1 MADSDDDD
9 YDDEEDLK
17 MQKLL
22 AAWDNNDDDDDDGAF
37 EDKDDDEDDDYRAP
51 NTRSSKPSYDD
62 DDDDNEGEV
71 LYDEDEVTVDQSVST
86 YTPAGK
92 KGDTLKKKPK
102 EKKLKKPLG
111 KVTDIEEDDLE
122 EDVEMKKMLES
133 WDADVGEVGEPSEDP
148 QEEADLSDDD
158 SEQSERE
165 VILDDNVIDHVVLAA
180 PDLDDAMQEFEDRAG
195 VGCVIAGSIKGLG
208 LKCARVSFNDSSYLE
223 IIAPDPNAPGPI
235 GELLKSKN
243 IKELTPFHY
252 AIRSSACESLKTEVK
267 EFSYTPDHITM
278 FGARADGSP
287 KKWEMLYLY
296 GHRLGGIVP
305 FFINWEIRDHPCR
318 TLPVVGKLKKF
329 SIRAPE
335 GDPVHELF
343 EHVGVEG
350 INIEI
355 GKPKIS
361 FQFSS
366 PEGTVK
372 FQNHKP
378 VGFKFPGFE
387 DEDDDD
393 DE

>member
-22 AAWDNNDDDDDDGAF
+22 AAWDNNDDDDDGGAF
-37 EDKDDDEDDDYRAP
+37 EDNDDDDDDDYRVP
-51 NTRSSKPSYDD
+51 KSRSSKPAYDD
-62 DDDDNEGEV
+62 YDDNEGEV
-71 LYDEDEVTVDQSVST
+71 LYDEDEVTVDQSVATS
-86 YTPAGK
+86 TPAGS
-92 KGDTLKKKPK
+92 KGDSLKKKS
-102 EKKLKKPLG
+102 KKKKAKKPVS
-111 KVTDIEEDDLE
+111 KVTDIAEGDSED
-122 EDVEMKKMLES
+122 DVEMKNMLAN
-133 WDADVGEVGEPSEDP
+133 WDDDEGEPSEDP
-148 QEEADLSDDD
+148 PEEPEEEDDDD

-180 PDLDDAMQEFEDRAG
+180 PNLDDAMQEFEDRAG

-267 EFSYTPDHITM
+267 QFSYTPDHITM
-278 FGARADGSP
+278 FGARSDGSP

-296 GHRLGGIVP
+296 GHKLGGIVP
-305 FFINWEIRDHPCR
+305 FFINWELRDHPCR

-350 INIEI
+350 INIEV
-355 GKPKIS
+355 GKPKVS

-387 DEDDDD
+387 DDDDD
-393 DE
+393 DD